1 MTAAPAR
8 RAIPAKPTTYRGQRF
23 RSALEAR
30 WAVFFDDQEIIWN
43 YEPEK
48 FALTSGVYIPDFHL
62 RWASGA
68 SVWAEVKPGIWDL
81 DDHDLRRHA
90 EFAAGDRVL
99 VLLDGL
105 PEARAYCMVGARWG
119 ILLGARGPERM
130 SLTTEVDD
138 ARLQASCR
146 RAAGVRF
153 KRK

>member
-1 MTAAPAR
+1 MTAASAR
-8 RAIPAKPTTYRGQRF
+8 RAIAAKPTTYRGQRF

-30 WAVFFDDQEIIWN
+30 WAVFFDAQEIIWN
-43 YEPEK
+43 FEAEK
-48 FALTSGVYIPDFHL
+48 FALASGTYIPDFHL
-62 RWASGA
+62 RWAGGA
-68 SVWAEVKPGIWDL
+68 SLWAEVKPYL
-81 DDHDLRRHA
+81 AEMDDYDRRRHA
-90 EFAAGDRVL
+90 EFAAGERVL

-105 PEARAYCMVGARWG
+105 PEARAYGVVGARWG